1 MIQTAVAE
9 DDFRIASIHQE
20 LVNRVEGFHCDHQAL
35 NAKDTLS
42 ILEKH
47 SINLLLLD
55 IYMPDEL
62 GTSLLKTIREKH
74 PKVDVLIISA
84 STEAEHV
91 QQSLRYG
98 VFDYIIKP
106 VSLERLESTLKD
118 YLLFHQRLHET
129 SQVTQENID
138 LLTSI
143 RCPQQEK
150 TSMSAIEK
158 VEELPKGIDPFTLQT
173 VTQELEK
180 AIDGMTA
187 EEMGQYLGA
196 SRTTA
201 RRYLEYMISSNQA
214 DAKPIYGIVG
224 RPERRYFIRKK
235 QD

>member
-1 MIQTAVAE
+1 MIQTAIAE

-20 LVNRVEGFHCDHQAL
+20 LVNRVNGFQCSHQAL

-42 ILEKH
+42 MLEQH
-47 SINLLLLD
+47 SIDLLLLD

-62 GTSLLKTIREKH
+62 GTQLLKTIREKH
-74 PKVDVLIISA
+74 PNVDVLIISA
-84 STEAEHV
+84 STETEHV
-91 QQSLRYG
+91 QHSLRYG

-106 VSLERLESTLKD
+106 VSLERLEKTLHD

-129 SQVTQENID
+129 TQVTQENID
-138 LLTSI
+138 QLTAI
-143 RCPQQEK
+143 RRHQPEP
-150 TSMSAIEK
+150 SVGSELEK

-173 VTQELEK
+173 VTNELEK
-180 AIDGMTA
+180 AKAGMTA

-201 RRYLEYMISSNQA
+201 RRYLEYMISSNKA

-224 RPERRYFIRKK
+224 RPERRYFIRKA
-235 QD
+235 